1 MSSIISTL
9 RFRNYKK
16 SFKLPNYFQK
26 KIDHLD
32 LIEGIVVD
40 LLKVKWRCFIQKN
53 FMNQIARFVVYFL
66 IASYVFI
73 VRPSNGH
80 GDECVPISR

>member
-1 MSSIISTL
+1 M
-9 RFRNYKK
+9 
-16 SFKLPNYFQK
+16 
-26 KIDHLD
+26 D

-66 IASYVFI
+66 IAAYVFI

-80 GDECVPISR
+80 GNECVPLSR